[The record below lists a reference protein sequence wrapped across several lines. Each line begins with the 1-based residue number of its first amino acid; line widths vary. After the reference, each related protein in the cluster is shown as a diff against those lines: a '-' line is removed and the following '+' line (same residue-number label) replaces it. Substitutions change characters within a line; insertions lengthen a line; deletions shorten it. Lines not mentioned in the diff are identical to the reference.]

1 MFNSVILL
9 VATSIV
15 PIGAAIGVMWN
26 IVNGFCPFFV
36 LAIRLVIRFI
46 LVCPAV
52 TGSISSIRRI
62 ACSVSLLA
70 PIGPR
75 WVVIIIVAIFI
86 NH

>member
-1 MFNSVILL
+1 MPIHA
-9 VATSIV
+9 AT
-15 PIGAAIGVMWN
+15 AVMWN
-26 IVNGFCPFFV
+26 IINGFCPFFV

-62 ACSVSLLA
+62 ACLASLLA

-75 WVVIIIVAIFI
+75 WVVIINIFI
-86 NH
+86 VTNH